1 VEWSKEKEK
10 RVGLSNGRR
19 LLRCCGC
26 MRCHS
31 IRGGVMG
38 HVKVEESIP
47 FFILMMIFFFSN
59 SFIAFDYRDEDN
71 KNKRNASMNIFF
83 FFYLFLKK
91 EETFDLL

>member
-47 FFILMMIFFFSN
+47 LFILMMIFFFQISLLHL
-59 SFIAFDYRDEDN
+59 ITGT
-71 KNKRNASMNIFF
+71 KTIKI
-83 FFYLFLKK
+83 K
-91 EETFDLL
+91 ETRP

>member
-47 FFILMMIFFFSN
+47 FFILMMIFFFQ
-59 SFIAFDYRDEDN
+59 IPLLHLITGT
-71 KNKRNASMNIFF
+71 KTIKI
-83 FFYLFLKK
+83 K
-91 EETFDLL
+91 ETRP

>member
-47 FFILMMIFFFSN
+47 FFILMMIFFFQISLLHL
-59 SFIAFDYRDEDN
+59 ITGT
-71 KNKRNASMNIFF
+71 KTIKI
-83 FFYLFLKK
+83 K
-91 EETFDLL
+91 ETRP